1 MKTLMALALLAL
13 PAAAQEDFPKVA
25 AADAKALEK
34 LNQAGAVAIPL
45 AANTHVVS
53 VNFSMAG
60 AKVTDAALEDLR
72 PLAEQLVWLNLAGT
86 AVTDAGLKTLAGFK
100 NLQRLHLERTAISD
114 EGLGAVA
121 AFAELRY
128 LNLYGTKVTD
138 KGLGALKGLK
148 KLQSLYLWQTA
159 VTEEGAKALNGSL
172 AGLRINRGV
181 EEPAKPVEEKKDPAK
196 DAKKAI
202 NAKCPVSGK
211 DVDPAAVSVYKGQTI
226 GFCCMNCK
234 AKFDAK
240 PEDLIGKVAEF
251 KAAPA
256 EPKKD
261 EKKEEKKDDKKKDDK
276 KAINTKCPLSGKDV
290 DAAATSVYKAQTIA
304 FCCGNCKGKFDA
316 EPAKYIAKVAEFKEP
331 K

>member
-1 MKTLMALALLAL
+1 MMILTLLLAL
-13 PAAAQEDFPKVA
+13 AQDEFPKVG

-45 AANTHVVS
+45 AANTNVVS

-60 AKVTDAALEDLR
+60 PKVADAALDDLK
-72 PLAEQLVWLNLAGT
+72 PVAEQLVWLNLAGT
-86 AVTDAGLKTLAGFK
+86 GVSDAGLKAVAGFK
-100 NLQRLHLERTAISD
+100 NLQRLHLERTSITDDGLAAIA
-114 EGLGAVA
+114 GL
-121 AFAELRY
+121 AELRY

-138 KGLGALKGLK
+138 KGLAALKSLK
-148 KLQSLYLWQTA
+148 KLQSLYVWQTA
-159 VTEEGAKALNGSL
+159 VTEGGAKELNGTL
-172 AGLRINRGV
+172 AALKINRGV
-181 EEPAKPVEEKKDPAK
+181 EEPAKPVEEKKDPAAAPAAGK
-196 DAKKAI
+196 PI

-251 KAAPA
+251 KAPEPKP
-256 EPKKD
+256 EPKK
-261 EKKEEKKDDKKKDDK
+261 EEPKKEEKKDDKK

-290 DAAATSVYKAQTIA
+290 DVAAVSVYKSQTIA

>member
-1 MKTLMALALLAL
+1 MMILTLLLAL
-13 PAAAQEDFPKVA
+13 AQDEFPKVG

-45 AANTHVVS
+45 AANTNVVS

-60 AKVTDAALEDLR
+60 PKVADASLDDLK
-72 PLAEQLVWLNLAGT
+72 PVAEQLVWLNLAGT
-86 AVTDAGLKTLAGFK
+86 GVTDAGLKAIGGFK
-100 NLQRLHLERTAISD
+100 NLQRLHLERTSIGDDALAHLA
-114 EGLGAVA
+114 GLS
-121 AFAELRY
+121 ELRY

-138 KGLGALKGLK
+138 KGLAALKGLK
-148 KLQSLYLWQTA
+148 KLQSLYVWQTA
-159 VTEEGAKALNGSL
+159 VTEEGAKGLNGALASL
-172 AGLRINRGV
+172 KINRGV
-181 EEPAKPVEEKKDPAK
+181 EEPAKPVEEKKDPAAAPAAGK
-196 DAKKAI
+196 PI

-211 DVDPAAVSVYKGQTI
+211 DVDPAAVSVYKGQAI

-251 KAAPA
+251 KAPKE
-256 EPKKD
+256 EP
-261 EKKEEKKDDKKKDDK
+261 KKEEKKDDKK

-290 DAAATSVYKAQTIA
+290 DANATSVYKAQTIA

>member
-1 MKTLMALALLAL
+1 MMILALLL
-13 PAAAQEDFPKVA
+13 SLAQDEFPKVG

-45 AANTHVVS
+45 AANTNVVS

-60 AKVTDAALEDLR
+60 AKVVDASLADLA
-72 PLAEQLVWLNLAGT
+72 PVGEQLVWLNLAGT
-86 AVTDAGLKTLAGFK
+86 GVSDAGLKAVAGFK
-100 NLQRLHLERTAISD
+100 NLQRLHLERTSISD
-114 EGLGAVA
+114 EGLAHLAGLS
-121 AFAELRY
+121 ELRY

-138 KGLGALKGLK
+138 KGLAALKNLK
-148 KLQSLYLWQTA
+148 KLQSLYVWQTA
-159 VTEEGAKALNGSL
+159 VSKEGAASLNGTLASL
-172 AGLRINRGV
+172 KINRGD
-181 EEPAKPVEEKKDPAK
+181 EEPAKPVEEKKDPAAAPAAGK
-196 DAKKAI
+196 PI

-251 KAAPA
+251 KAP
-256 EPKKD
+256 EPKK
-261 EKKEEKKDDKKKDDK
+261 EEPKKEEKKEEKKKDDK

-290 DAAATSVYKAQTIA
+290 DANATSVYKSQTIA

-316 EPAKYIAKVAEFKEP
+316 EPAKFIAKVAEFKEP

>member
-1 MKTLMALALLAL
+1 MMIIALLALLA
-13 PAAAQEDFPKVA
+13 QDEFPKVG

-45 AANTHVVS
+45 AANTNVVS

-60 AKVTDAALEDLR
+60 PKVADASLGDLK
-72 PLAEQLVWLNLAGT
+72 PVSEQLVWLNLAGT
-86 AVTDAGLKTLAGFK
+86 GVSDAGLKAIAGFK
-100 NLQRLHLERTAISD
+100 NLQRLHLERTSIGD
-114 EGLGAVA
+114 DGLAHLAGLAD
-121 AFAELRY
+121 LRY

-138 KGLGALKGLK
+138 KGLAALKNLK
-148 KLQSLYLWQTA
+148 KLQSLYVWQTA
-159 VTEEGAKALNGSL
+159 VSEGGAKELNGAL
-172 AGLRINRGV
+172 ATLKINRGI
-181 EEPAKPVEEKKDPAK
+181 EEPAKPVEEKKDPAAAPAPGK
-196 DAKKAI
+196 PI

-251 KAAPA
+251 KAPPPKP
-256 EPKKD
+256 EPKK
-261 EKKEEKKDDKKKDDK
+261 EEPKKEEKKDDK

-290 DAAATSVYKAQTIA
+290 DASATSVYKSQTIA